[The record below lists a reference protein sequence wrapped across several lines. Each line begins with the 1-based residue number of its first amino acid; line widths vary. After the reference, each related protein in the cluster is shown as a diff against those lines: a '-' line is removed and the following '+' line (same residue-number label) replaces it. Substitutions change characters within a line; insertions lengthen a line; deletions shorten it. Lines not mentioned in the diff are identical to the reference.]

1 MMKIFAQN
9 NVLMTMLWQ
18 QMAIVVVITVL
29 TILIKNKII
38 KKFVLIN
45 VKKEIII

>member
-1 MMKIFAQN
+1 MMKIFVQN

-18 QMAIVVVITVL
+18 QMVIVAVIIVL

-38 KKFVLIN
+38 KKYVLIN

>member
-1 MMKIFAQN
+1 MMKIFVQN

-18 QMAIVVVITVL
+18 QMVIAVVIIVL

-38 KKFVLIN
+38 KKYVLIN

>member
-1 MMKIFAQN
+1 MMKISVQN

-18 QMAIVVVITVL
+18 QMVIVVVIIVL

-38 KKFVLIN
+38 KRYVLIN